1 MFTHSGDKLHGGS
14 ADPTHDF
21 PLPLCQ
27 CLGLGYGLK
36 TDVFAGLF
44 FLEVPMKSILS

>member
-1 MFTHSGDKLHGGS
+1 MFTHSGDKLRGGS
-14 ADPTHDF
+14 ADPTHGF
-21 PLPLCQ
+21 PLPLRR
-27 CLGLGYGLK
+27 CLELGSSIE